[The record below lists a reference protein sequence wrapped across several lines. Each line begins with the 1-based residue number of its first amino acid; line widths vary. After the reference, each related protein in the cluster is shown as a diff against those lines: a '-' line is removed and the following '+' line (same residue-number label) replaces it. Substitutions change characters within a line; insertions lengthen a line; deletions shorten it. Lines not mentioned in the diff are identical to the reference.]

1 MRRTGHETSE
11 CRYLLALC
19 CYEMGKHLEAENALL
34 MRGDANN
41 VPKGAA
47 GYLLLGKICKASGRV
62 ADAIQHLRTAYAM
75 DPFLWSAFEELCH
88 LGAENE
94 CKDLLELNAMDIE
107 STPAVWRTEAAESNH
122 EPATPWMATGA
133 PSTLRGG
140 TARTGDLEP
149 AYKTAGR
156 YGDPSPSLF
165 VTPVVGGDRRD
176 NVQGM
181 GGHPE
186 GTGREPA
193 GNHSMRSTFAAPR
206 APLRRKFASNIHPR
220 KVAGALFQDEMQTPL
235 AEESRDPTSP
245 VGRERLSLAVSPE
258 SLMSPQ
264 DAQRQHLFRNVSSAE
279 EVISIQQ
286 ALGLVQS
293 MAEAY
298 LLLCMYHCQEA
309 TEAFLKLT
317 PNHYATGW
325 VLCQVGR
332 AHYEMADY
340 AEAARAFQWAR
351 QVAPH
356 RQAGMEYYSTALWH
370 LKRESELMYLA
381 RELTSL
387 DRWSPTAW
395 CAMGNHF
402 SLQKDHGAAVR
413 FFQRALQL
421 DENFSYAHALC
432 GHEYFANE
440 DFDKAMACYRTAVR
454 IDARQYNA
462 WFGLGQIYFRQE
474 KYDMAE
480 YHFRRALTVNGRSS
494 VLYSYLGM
502 CLHRLLRLE
511 EALALLQAA
520 IVADPQNPLAK
531 FEKAN
536 VLVSEGREEEALVE
550 LEMLKE
556 SIPKEASIFFQMGKI
571 CKRLGRL
578 DKAVIHF
585 NTALDLKPS
594 SLDASL
600 IKSAMEKLHLD
611 DAHEEAEF

>member
-1 MRRTGHETSE
+1 
-11 CRYLLALC
+11 
-19 CYEMGKHLEAENALL
+19 
-34 MRGDANN
+34 
-41 VPKGAA
+41 
-47 GYLLLGKICKASGRV
+47 
-62 ADAIQHLRTAYAM
+62 M

-94 CKDLLELNAMDIE
+94 CKELLELNAMDIE
-107 STPAVWRTEAAESNH
+107 STPAVWRTENMELSQ
-122 EPATPWMATGA
+122 EPATPWMGTGA
-133 PSTLRGG
+133 ASTVRGG
-140 TARTGDLEP
+140 YPRTGELEP
-149 AYKTAGR
+149 APKTAGR
-156 YGDPSPSLF
+156 HGDPSPSLF
-165 VTPVVGGDRRD
+165 VTPVVAGDRRD
-176 NVQGM
+176 NTQGP
-181 GGHPE
+181 GGPPE
-186 GTGREPA
+186 GRDA
-193 GNHSMRSTFAAPR
+193 DPR
-206 APLRRKFASNIHPR
+206 GGGDGAS
-220 KVAGALFQDEMQTPL
+220 A
-235 AEESRDPTSP
+235 SP
-245 VGRERLSLAVSPE
+245 MHRERLSLAVSPDA
-258 SLMSPQ
+258 LMSPQ
-264 DAQRQHLFRNVSSAE
+264 DAQRQHLFRNASSAE
-279 EVISIQQ
+279 EMASIQR
-286 ALGLVQS
+286 ALGLIQS

-298 LLLCMYHCQEA
+298 LHLSLYHCQEA

-340 AEAARAFQWAR
+340 AEASRAFQWAR

-356 RQAGMEYYSTALWH
+356 RQSGMEYYSTALWH

-381 RELTSL
+381 RELTTL
-387 DRWSPTAW
+387 DRWSPMAW

-402 SLQKDHGAAVR
+402 SLQKDHGAAIR

-440 DFDKAMACYRTAVR
+440 DFDKAMVCYRTAVR

-502 CLHRLLRLE
+502 CLHRLHRLQ

-520 IVADPQNPLAK
+520 IAADPQNPLAK

-550 LEMLKE
+550 LEMLQE

-578 DKAVIHF
+578 DKAVVHF

-611 DAHEEAEF
+611 EAHEEAEF